1 MSLITVRTEKLTA
14 GGAALARE
22 DSGRVVFVRGALADE
37 VVTARLVSEKKD
49 VAHADLVE
57 VIDRSNDRVV
67 APCPQVEAGCGGC
80 DWQHLAV
87 AAQREARRSI
97 VVESLRRTGR
107 VSDPQVMLGP
117 VVRDTGVRTT
127 VRLGV
132 DPDGRVGFR
141 AARSHEVVPTN
152 ECMVAHPLVEDLLAT
167 LVLPGA
173 DEVTVRVG
181 AATGERAVWWSP
193 ESIPAPPDLPA
204 DVRIGPES
212 VVHER
217 VAGHL
222 FQVSAGSF
230 FQASLDAA
238 EALVEVVRRVARPV
252 IDALPDGATVVDAY
266 SGVGLFG
273 ATVVPHRLRL
283 VAVEGSRS
291 SCADAEVNLAG
302 RDATVV
308 RCSVERWRP
317 EPASLVIADPSR
329 SGLGAQAVQR
339 LVATGARAIVL
350 VSCDPV
356 ALARDVSLLRATGH
370 GLVSCEILD
379 LFPHSH
385 HVEAVSLFVAD
396 TVS

>member
-1 MSLITVRTEKLTA
+1 VSLITVRTEKLTA

-22 DSGRVVFVRGALADE
+22 ESGRVVFVRGALADE

-107 VSDPQVMLGP
+107 VPDPQVMLGP

-141 AARSHEVVPTN
+141 AARSHEVVPTH
-152 ECMVAHPLVEDLLAT
+152 ECLVAHPLVEDLLAT

-193 ESIPAPPDLPA
+193 ESVAAPAGLPS
-204 DVRIGPES
+204 DVRVGPES

-222 FQVSAGSF
+222 LQVSAGSF

-317 EPASLVIADPSR
+317 EPAALVIADPSR

-370 GLVSCEILD
+370 RLVSCEILD

-385 HVEAVSLFVAD
+385 HVEAVSLFVSD
-396 TVS
+396 IES

>member
-1 MSLITVRTEKLTA
+1 VSLITVRTEKLTA

-22 DSGRVVFVRGALADE
+22 TSGRVVFVRGALADE
-37 VVTARLVSEKKD
+37 VVTARVVSEKKD
-49 VAHADLVE
+49 VAHAELVE
-57 VIDRSNDRVV
+57 VVEGSSDRVV
-67 APCPQVEAGCGGC
+67 PPCPQVAAGCGGC

-87 AAQREARRSI
+87 PAQREARRAI

-107 VSDPQVMLGP
+107 VVDPQVMLGP

-132 DPDGRVGFR
+132 DTDGRVGFR
-141 AARSHEVVPTN
+141 AARSNQVVATHE
-152 ECMVAHPLVEDLLAT
+152 CLVAHDLIDELLAT
-167 LVLPGA
+167 LSLPGA
-173 DEVTVRVG
+173 DEVTIRVG
-181 AATGERAVWWSP
+181 AATGERAMWWT
-193 ESIPAPPDLPA
+193 PDSVPVPVGLPA
-204 DVRIGPES
+204 DVQVGAGA

-222 FQVSAGSF
+222 FQVSADSF
-230 FQASLDAA
+230 FQASLEAA

-252 IDALPDGATVVDAY
+252 IDTLPDGATVIDAY
-266 SGVGLFG
+266 SGVGLLG
-273 ATVVPHRLRL
+273 ATVVPDRLRL

-302 RDATVV
+302 RDATIV

-339 LVATGARAIVL
+339 LVGTGAPAIVL

-356 ALARDVSLLRATGH
+356 ALARDVALLRATGH
-370 GLVSCEILD
+370 RLVSCEILD

-385 HVEAVSLFVAD
+385 HVEAVSLFVSD
-396 TVS
+396 TMS